1 VATGR
6 SSGAECTFERR
17 SGPER
22 RPAGPRAQR
31 RGAPVDRALGAARA
45 GIAQPARCRP
55 LKRPGWAPKLPARLD
70 FMQFV
75 ANRSK
80 HRATLHTV
88 RFDATT
94 RRQQPGEVMNTVSIP
109 SRLISAAMAA
119 VCSLALL
126 ATVGQQLNPSRLA
139 QSPQVVQL
147 EPVVV
152 TAPAH
157 TVAAAIAAPTATN

>member
-1 VATGR
+1 
-6 SSGAECTFERR
+6 
-17 SGPER
+17 
-22 RPAGPRAQR
+22 
-31 RGAPVDRALGAARA
+31 
-45 GIAQPARCRP
+45 
-55 LKRPGWAPKLPARLD
+55 
-70 FMQFV
+70 
-75 ANRSK
+75 
-80 HRATLHTV
+80 
-88 RFDATT
+88 
-94 RRQQPGEVMNTVSIP
+94 MNTVSIP
-109 SRLISAAMAA
+109 SRLISATMAA